1 MQKLH
6 ADLHNMLTS
15 VEVKRSE
22 EALAAVDEASK
33 KLNAQV
39 SPPPSSLHRHPP
51 TLHPT
56 PSALNPAPSTL
67 NPQPSTLNPLSAT
80 LDRIPP
86 RSSTPR

>member
-51 TLHPT
+51 PLHPHPT

-67 NPQPSTLNPLSAT
+67 NPQPSTLNPQPST
-80 LDRIPP
+80 LYLQP
-86 RSSTPR
+86 